1 MACPY
6 YPLDSGYLQ
15 NFLAFTDCQARTLG
29 AQGYAALAAPGSI
42 ASVSLTAMLTIF
54 VALIGYRMLLGE
66 VPGVR
71 AGVLAL
77 VKIGAVLALATGW
90 QGYRTL
96 AYDMIFYAPAQ
107 IAATIGPASGVPG
120 SEGGLVARLDGL
132 NNGLEALAIEGVGP
146 RPDPLVS
153 RVPPPLF
160 GGFDTFAVGA
170 ARVVFLVQV
179 TAAFAGLQ
187 LLAGLLLA
195 LGPFFIAFLLFDAT
209 RGWFVGWLRVLMG
222 VLMGMVGAML
232 VFGVQLALF
241 EPWLTDLLAQRAAE
255 QPIPGAAAQLL
266 AGAIVF
272 ALVLATILIGT
283 GRVAWSL
290 RLPEGMATRL
300 QERFSARESSER
312 AFTSVARGSAGA
324 SEEHSRAAAIVD
336 AIAATQ
342 RRETGPALSGAAAA
356 SGRMTPGVGGA
367 SPDGI
372 APRTA
377 IAPRRVGT
385 RMSATARRRDKAS

>member
-6 YPLDSGYLQ
+6 YPLDTGYLQ

-77 VKIGAVLALATGW
+77 VKIGIVLALATGW

-96 AYDMIFYAPAQ
+96 AYDMLFSAPAQ
-107 IAATIGPASGVPG
+107 IVGTIGPASGVPG

-132 NNGLEALAIEGVGP
+132 NSGFEALAIEGVGS
-146 RPDPLVS
+146 RLDPQLT

-160 GGFDTFAVGA
+160 NGFDIFAIGA
-170 ARVVFLVQV
+170 ARVIFLVQV
-179 TAAFAGLQ
+179 MAAFAGLQ

-195 LGPFFIAFLLFDAT
+195 LGPFFIGFLLFDAT
-209 RGWFVGWLRVLMG
+209 RGLFVGWLRVLVG
-222 VLMGMVGAML
+222 ILLGMAGAML

-241 EPWLTDLLAQRAAE
+241 EPWLTDLLAQRAAD

-266 AGAIVF
+266 AASTVF
-272 ALVLATILIGT
+272 ALVLAAILAGT

-290 RLPEGMATRL
+290 RLPEGVAVRL
-300 QERFSARESSER
+300 QERFNLRENSER
-312 AFTSVARGSAGA
+312 STSFQRDDVFMP
-324 SEEHSRAAAIVD
+324 EERSRAATIVD

-342 RRETGPALSGAAAA
+342 RREAGPAA
-356 SGRMTPGVGGA
+356 P
-367 SPDGI
+367 GI
-372 APRTA
+372 AAMSRGGMAARVGSASLETGSLREA
-377 IAPRRVGT
+377 VAPRRVGT
-385 RMSATARRRDKAS
+385 RVSATARRRDRPS